1 MTVCLESKPVEEIR
15 NSSNNDQETP
25 VGPLELLLSHR
36 TFPWKLLVKVIQ
48 SPTLIVGREPKE
60 PFATTYYSIAQKNS
74 RENHSI
80 MQKSFDI
87 FHRKI
92 ALILIVQRFE
102 LIFFSTSYI
111 SFKGSNNTSKTYHV
125 ILIYVIWIELNQV

>member
-60 PFATTYYSIAQKNS
+60 PFATTYYSIAQKN
-74 RENHSI
+74 
-80 MQKSFDI
+80 
-87 FHRKI
+87 
-92 ALILIVQRFE
+92 IVE
-102 LIFFSTSYI
+102 
-111 SFKGSNNTSKTYHV
+111 KT
-125 ILIYVIWIELNQV
+125 IRC

>member
-74 RENHSI
+74 RENHS
-80 MQKSFDI
+80 MLKSFDI
-87 FHRKI
+87 LHRKI

-102 LIFFSTSYI
+102 LIFFSTSNI